1 MKSTIYILGI
11 IVWVIYNVYKASQK
25 AKEAKPAETKNT
37 EDRSD
42 EVKEIIRKALEK
54 KKEKVRG
61 QKPEVRSQTIQQ
73 SQTGKPKT
81 VNKKQETTNHPPKKI
96 KQVSQD
102 SFKDIKNEGPSKES
116 LLNFSEAF
124 SPILQEHTPEESNEL
139 MKDFDPRKAVIYAE
153 IMKRPD
159 WINN

>member
-11 IVWVIYNVYKASQK
+11 IGWVIYNVYKASQK
-25 AKEAKPAETKNT
+25 AKAAKPAETKNS

-42 EVKEIIRKALEK
+42 EVKEIIRKALEEK
-54 KKEKVRG
+54 KTQVQNRK
-61 QKPEVRSQTIQQ
+61 QPTQIPQLKPVIR
-73 SQTGKPKT
+73 
-81 VNKKQETTNHPPKKI
+81 KQETTNQPPKKI
-96 KQVSQD
+96 KHVSPEP
-102 SFKDIKNEGPSKES
+102 FKEIKKEGPSKES

-139 MKDFDPRKAVIYAE
+139 MKDFDPRKAVLYAE

>member
-42 EVKEIIRKALEK
+42 EVKEIIRKALEEK
-54 KKEKVRG
+54 K
-61 QKPEVRSQTIQQ
+61 VRSQTIPQ
-73 SQTGKPKT
+73 SKTDKPKPLI
-81 VNKKQETTNHPPKKI
+81 KKQETANQNPKKV
-96 KQVSQD
+96 KHVSREPLE
-102 SFKDIKNEGPSKES
+102 DIKNEGPSKES
-116 LLNFSEAF
+116 VLHFSEAF
-124 SPILQEHTPEESNEL
+124 NPILQEHIPEESNEL